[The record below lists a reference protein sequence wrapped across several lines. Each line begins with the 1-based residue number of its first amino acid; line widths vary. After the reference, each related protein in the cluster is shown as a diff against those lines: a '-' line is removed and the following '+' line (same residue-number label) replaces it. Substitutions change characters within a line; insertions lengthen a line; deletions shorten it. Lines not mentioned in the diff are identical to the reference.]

1 LIRTKFEYAHHE
13 NVLHANTCPHG
24 SLSARSKLTI
34 LREQMLV
41 TGYVMNIYDPLA
53 QIPNPFARHAV
64 AKPTEPEF
72 VMAPHIASQ
81 AVPLSKI
88 TETKKTK
95 KNLDEI
101 EEISPAGPDDGTK
114 PATSS
119 LYPDLWG
126 IEEDAAMARRLATQ
140 EEAKYWVSMSEGAPN
155 RVGQF

>member
-1 LIRTKFEYAHHE
+1 MKTFCS
-13 NVLHANTCPHG
+13 V
-24 SLSARSKLTI
+24 SAPSKLTI

-53 QIPNPFARHAV
+53 QNLSAFARHAV

-72 VMAPHIASQ
+72 AMAPLIASP
-81 AVPLSKI
+81 AVPLPKI

-119 LYPDLWG
+119 LCSDLWG
-126 IEEDAAMARRLATQ
+126 IEEDAAMARRLAAQ
-140 EEAKYWVSMSEGAPN
+140 EEAKYWVSMSEGAPI
-155 RVGQF
+155 RVGQC

>member
-1 LIRTKFEYAHHE
+1 
-13 NVLHANTCPHG
+13 
-24 SLSARSKLTI
+24 
-34 LREQMLV
+34 
-41 TGYVMNIYDPLA
+41 MNIYDPLA

-119 LYPDLWG
+119 LHPDLWG
-126 IEEDAAMARRLATQ
+126 IEEDAA
-140 EEAKYWVSMSEGAPN
+140 GAGEDTLWKLKSKKKN
-155 RVGQF
+155 D

>member
-1 LIRTKFEYAHHE
+1 M
-13 NVLHANTCPHG
+13 
-24 SLSARSKLTI
+24 SAWSKLTI

-41 TGYVMNIYDPLA
+41 TGYVMNIYDSLA
-53 QIPNPFARHAV
+53 RG
-64 AKPTEPEF
+64 KPTEPEF